1 MLINDL
7 QTLGFLFEALFERDM
22 KIYAEAFGASLYH
35 YQDYEG
41 KEIDAVIELGDGEC
55 VIGRPEAARV
65 YGRRYR
71 G

>member
-55 VIGRPEAARV
+55 GI
-65 YGRRYR
+65 
-71 G
+71 